1 MNTPPQGSE
10 NARLVA
16 RNTLFLV
23 LSQFVTA
30 PLSLLV
36 NAVMGRYLG
45 PEDFG
50 LLYLLFTTTSLVFV
64 VVEWGQ
70 QATMTNLVAR
80 SPERSGVL
88 LGSALAFRLPMA
100 VAAYGISAAGLLL
113 LGHPG
118 SIQWPYLLAFVQSA
132 LTSTAA
138 AFVAVLRGRERIS
151 LVVRATISTALLGA
165 AFQVVALLLGF
176 RLRAFL
182 GVNIAI
188 AAFSLGINV
197 VLLRRVTTDE
207 VRPDWQAA
215 KGMARTGTTFMLLG
229 AMLALQPYV
238 DAIILARLAPAEV
251 IGWYAAAIKVQ
262 GAIIFPSTT
271 LAIALYPTLSRLHAE
286 SEQAW
291 ADLARSSLE
300 AVAIFA
306 VPASLG
312 CLLFA
317 DVGISL
323 FSRTTFGPAADNLR
337 VLSPFIF
344 LVYFNIVLGTSLTA
358 AGKQVSWA
366 WAQSSCVVV
375 SLVADPFLVPLFQRR
390 YGNGGLGV
398 GVATV
403 ISEVMMATAAL
414 LLVPRGLV
422 GGSLIRTLLR
432 TLLAGGAMCAAALV
446 TRGIWWPLSIIA
458 ALGTYTATLFAIGGV
473 GKDQRRL
480 LATVLASKLQRKN

>member
-1 MNTPPQGSE
+1 MVAWKRTEAGS
-10 NARLVA
+10 
-16 RNTLFLV
+16 
-23 LSQFVTA
+23 
-30 PLSLLV
+30 
-36 NAVMGRYLG
+36 
-45 PEDFG
+45 
-50 LLYLLFTTTSLVFV
+50 
-64 VVEWGQ
+64 
-70 QATMTNLVAR
+70 
-80 SPERSGVL
+80 SG
-88 LGSALAFRLPMA
+88 
-100 VAAYGISAAGLLL
+100 
-113 LGHPG
+113 
-118 SIQWPYLLAFVQSA
+118 
-132 LTSTAA
+132 
-138 AFVAVLRGRERIS
+138 
-151 LVVRATISTALLGA
+151 
-165 AFQVVALLLGF
+165 
-176 RLRAFL
+176 
-182 GVNIAI
+182 
-188 AAFSLGINV
+188 
-197 VLLRRVTTDE
+197 
-207 VRPDWQAA
+207 
-215 KGMARTGTTFMLLG
+215 
-229 AMLALQPYV
+229 
-238 DAIILARLAPAEV
+238 
-251 IGWYAAAIKVQ
+251 
-262 GAIIFPSTT
+262 
-271 LAIALYPTLSRLHAE
+271 
-286 SEQAW
+286 
-291 ADLARSSLE
+291 E

-375 SLVADPFLVPLFQRR
+375 SLIADPFLVPLFQRR